1 MGGDMEHLRSV
12 TPRGLVD
19 KARVPILLIHGVDD
33 SVVPVEQ
40 SRSMHKALRRANKSV
55 HYVELEGDDHW
66 LSSAS
71 TRTQMLQEIETFLAQ
86 HLKKSAAP
94 ASASDASPATIQ

>member
-1 MGGDMEHLRSV
+1 MLTTICRHRAPAPRSGAA
-12 TPRGLVD
+12 TP
-19 KARVPILLIHGVDD
+19 
-33 SVVPVEQ
+33 
-40 SRSMHKALRRANKSV
+40 ALRRANKSV